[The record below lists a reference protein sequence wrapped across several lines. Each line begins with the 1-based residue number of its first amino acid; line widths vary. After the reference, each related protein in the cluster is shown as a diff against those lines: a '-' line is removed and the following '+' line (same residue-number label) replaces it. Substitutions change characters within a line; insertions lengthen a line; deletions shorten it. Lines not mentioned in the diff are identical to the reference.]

1 MAKQDYYELL
11 GVSKG
16 ASDDEIKKAYR
27 KMAMKYHPDK
37 NQGDKSAE
45 EKFKEINEAY
55 EVLKDPQKK
64 AAYDQFG
71 HSAFENG
78 MGGGRSGFGGAGFN
92 GFDFNFGGGQGFGGF
107 SDIFSD
113 IFSDF
118 MGGGT
123 SRGPQS
129 RKGQDLRYDISITL
143 EQAFTGLTTEI
154 SFRRNGKCH
163 KCNGM
168 GGESKTT
175 CPKCGGSG
183 VINARQGFFVSQ
195 QPCPECGGIG
205 YIVKNPCHDCNGT
218 GIAVETKKLEIKIP
232 AGVDNG
238 TRLRVKG
245 EGEAGLA
252 GNPSGDL
259 YVYISVKAN
268 KIFTRDDKNLY
279 INAPISC
286 ALAVL
291 GGEIEVPTIEG
302 TKVDVKVPKGIQNGE
317 KLRLRGKGMTGINSS
332 LRGDMYLNI
341 TIETP
346 TKLTARQEELLREFE
361 EDRRKNG
368 DSKNFFDKIKEWL

>member
-1 MAKQDYYELL
+1 
-11 GVSKG
+11 
-16 ASDDEIKKAYR
+16 
-27 KMAMKYHPDK
+27 
-37 NQGDKSAE
+37 
-45 EKFKEINEAY
+45 
-55 EVLKDPQKK
+55 
-64 AAYDQFG
+64 
-71 HSAFENG
+71 
-78 MGGGRSGFGGAGFN
+78 
-92 GFDFNFGGGQGFGGF
+92 
-107 SDIFSD
+107 
-113 IFSDF
+113 
-118 MGGGT
+118 
-123 SRGPQS
+123 
-129 RKGQDLRYDISITL
+129 
-143 EQAFTGLTTEI
+143 
-154 SFRRNGKCH
+154 
-163 KCNGM
+163 M

-279 INAPISC
+279 INAPISF
-286 ALAVL
+286 ALAAL

-317 KLRLRGKGMTGINSS
+317 KLRLRGKGMTGIKSS

-361 EDRRKNG
+361 EDRRRNG